1 MEPNLRNV
9 PVQQMPTTTP
19 DNHVNLLPVIVV
31 GIVMLILGLGGGYLL
46 FANKG
51 QVKQVVTQT
60 SPTTVQQVNP
70 TSIPSPT
77 ISSSTTSWKTYEAKG
92 YSIQAPSTWV
102 AETGQDN
109 NGAYFR
115 IFNPSTMADVPNVNV
130 GNGTLGGQTPK
141 EELRIT
147 ADISSN
153 KTAKQYV
160 DSIAPTTI
168 PSLYQDFLKGR
179 KTITVNNL
187 SAEVYPDTGE
197 GSTGD
202 NIVVNNNNGVLFKIH
217 VIGDYNSGV
226 LKQILSTF
234 KPS

>member
-1 MEPNLRNV
+1 MEPNLQNS
-9 PVQQMPTTTP
+9 PTQP
-19 DNHVNLLPVIVV
+19 LPSIASDKHVSLLPVIVV
-31 GIVMLILGLGGGYLL
+31 GIVTLILGLGGGYLL

-51 QVKQVVTQT
+51 QVKQVVTQV
-60 SPTTVQQVNP
+60 SPATGQQVSP
-70 TSIPSPT
+70 TSIPSTT
-77 ISSSTTSWKTYEAKG
+77 ISSTTSLKTYETKG

-115 IFNPSTMADVPNVNV
+115 IFNPSTMADVPNINV
-130 GNGTLGGQTPK
+130 SDGTLGGQTPK

-202 NIVVNNNNGVLFKIH
+202 NIIVNNNHGVLFKIH
-217 VIGDYNSGV
+217 VIGAYNSGV
-226 LKQILSTF
+226 LKQILSTW